1 MPREKNND
9 ELILK
14 AATLYYTNG
23 NTQDQIAKKFG
34 FSRPTV
40 VRLLKQAR
48 QKGFVEIKIT
58 RKLPHATHLET
69 LIENEFASDNLLE
82 VIVVENYDNDAK
94 AAVAERAAQYL
105 SQNLRQDHILGIG
118 WSSTLM
124 QIPDLL
130 RKEKYAPER
139 VVQLGGYVGG
149 IATANAQDICLRLG
163 LSFGIPVESLPAPV
177 ILKDPAVRDSLMQ
190 DPVIKNTLH
199 WVEKCNIGLVGIG
212 DVSTESTLVKAG
224 YISADELDK
233 VARQGA
239 VGDVLSHYY
248 DIEGKEIKTAWQEAM
263 ISIDMAQLRNI
274 DNIIGVAAGADKAN
288 SMIGAIRCGILNR
301 IIIDVELAE
310 AMTRS
315 IAR

>member
-105 SQNLRQDHILGIG
+105 SQNLRQDHILGIVAEG
-118 WSSTLM
+118 KICAGT
-124 QIPDLL
+124 
-130 RKEKYAPER
+130 
-139 VVQLGGYVGG
+139 GGATGG
-149 IATANAQDICLRLG
+149 LCRWNRHGECT
-163 LSFGIPVESLPAPV
+163 
-177 ILKDPAVRDSLMQ
+177 
-190 DPVIKNTLH
+190 
-199 WVEKCNIGLVGIG
+199 
-212 DVSTESTLVKAG
+212 G
-224 YISADELDK
+224 YMFASGAFVWHSCGISAGSRDP
-233 VARQGA
+233 
-239 VGDVLSHYY
+239 
-248 DIEGKEIKTAWQEAM
+248 EGPGC
-263 ISIDMAQLRNI
+263 S
-274 DNIIGVAAGADKAN
+274 G
-288 SMIGAIRCGILNR
+288 
-301 IIIDVELAE
+301 
-310 AMTRS
+310 
-315 IAR
+315 